1 MSDSVTPRRG
11 FVKSVAAGAA
21 ALIATRSSV
30 ANAER
35 TLSTASSPADDWVK
49 RIHGTHK
56 QVIDVTMPNGGFAPV
71 FALNFIDAYK
81 KQGVPESQLTSV
93 LSYRHFSL
101 PLVLNDSIWAK
112 YKFAGMIGAMD
123 PKTNAPA
130 VRNIYRDAILLH
142 PGLTYEQ
149 ILAGTAT
156 KATIIMTACDVALH
170 ALSGMTAANAGVSA
184 AEAAA
189 EWKAALLPGVV
200 LVPSGVYAISRAQ
213 EAGCTY
219 CFGG

>member
-1 MSDSVTPRRG
+1 MTDSATPRRS
-11 FVKSVAAGAA
+11 FVKSIAAGAA
-21 ALIATRSSV
+21 ALIASSTV
-30 ANAER
+30 AKAE
-35 TLSTASSPADDWVK
+35 SAFSGASPAEDWVK

-56 QVIDVTMPNGGFAPV
+56 QVIDVTLPNGGFAPV

-81 KQGVPESQLTSV
+81 AQGVPESQLTSV
-93 LSYRHFSL
+93 ISYRHFAL

-130 VRNIYRDAILLH
+130 TRNIYRDAILLH

-149 ILAGTAT
+149 ILAGSAT
-156 KATIIMTACDVALH
+156 KATIIMTACNVALN
-170 ALSGMTAANAGVSA
+170 ALSGMMAANAGVTP

-189 EWKAALLPGVV
+189 EWKAALIPGVV

-213 EAGCTY
+213 EVGCTY

>member
-1 MSDSVTPRRG
+1 MSDFVTPRRS
-11 FVKSVAAGAA
+11 FVKTVAAGAA
-21 ALIATRSSV
+21 ALIATNPTIGK
-30 ANAER
+30 AENAFVN
-35 TLSTASSPADDWVK
+35 SSPADDWVK

-56 QVIDVTMPNGGFAPV
+56 QVVDITMPNSGFAPV
-71 FALNFIDAYK
+71 FALNFIDGYK
-81 KQGVPESQLTSV
+81 AQGVPESQLTSV
-93 LSYRHFSL
+93 LSFRHFAL

-123 PKTNAPA
+123 AKTNAPA
-130 VRNIYRDAILLH
+130 TRNIYRDAILLH

-149 ILAGTAT
+149 ILAGKAT
-156 KATIIMTACDVALH
+156 KATIIMTACNVALH
-170 ALSGMTAANAGVSA
+170 ALSSMTAANAGVSP
-184 AEAAA
+184 EAAA
-189 EWKAALLPGVV
+189 EEWKAALLPGVV

>member
-1 MSDSVTPRRG
+1 MSDFVTPRRN
-11 FVKSVAAGAA
+11 FVKTVAAGAA
-21 ALIATRSSV
+21 ALV
-30 ANAER
+30 AANPTIGKAENA
-35 TLSTASSPADDWVK
+35 LANSPLADDWVK
-49 RIHGTHK
+49 RIKGTHK
-56 QVIDVTMPNGGFAPV
+56 QVVDATMPNGGFGPL
-71 FALNFIDAYK
+71 FALNFIDSYK
-81 KQGVPESQLTSV
+81 SQGVPESQLTSV
-93 LSYRHFSL
+93 VSFRHFAF

-130 VRNIYRDAILLH
+130 TRNIYRDAILLH

-156 KATIIMTACDVALH
+156 KATIIFTACDVALH
-170 ALSGMTAANAGVSA
+170 ALSGMMAANAGVSA
-184 AEAAA
+184 EEALA

>member
-1 MSDSVTPRRG
+1 MMSDTVTPRRS

-21 ALIATRSSV
+21 ALIATGPSV
-30 ANAER
+30 AKAER
-35 TLSTASSPADDWVK
+35 ALTTSSPNEDWVK

-56 QVIDVTMPNGGFAPV
+56 QVVDVTMPNSGFGPL
-71 FALNFIDAYK
+71 FALNFIDSYK
-81 KQGVPESQLTSV
+81 GMGVPESQLTSV
-93 LSYRHFSL
+93 VSFRHFAF
-101 PLVLNDSIWAK
+101 PLLLNDSIWAK
-112 YKFAGMIGAMD
+112 YKFAGMLGAMD

-130 VRNIYRDAILLH
+130 TRNIYRDSILLH

-156 KATIIMTACDVALH
+156 KATIIFTACDVALH

-189 EWKAALLPGVV
+189 EWKAALMPGVV